1 MFSRQERREQRLARK
16 LERFEI
22 RKEIMHRRVNESPYL
37 VEIKN
42 TTSETKKAVLFGFN
56 SFWRSA
62 TLGSEDGIEITSL
75 GSDNYS
81 LLVAQSVSKA
91 FVLSKLRLQSN
102 GDIPKQINYVTCDAN
117 GKKTTEPI
125 LLHLNPYQYQSNVID
140 VNANLEISGNTFFEI
155 DVPGN
160 TAIRVTIYPSAVFS
174 QLQAIEETIRKED
187 ANGDFEPKEQ
197 LQQATQEIVR
207 NVKKETTWKLKTFFV
222 ELWNKI
228 KQFKFKK
235 QKPSN
240 LSNLD
245 SKNE

>member
-1 MFSRQERREQRLARK
+1 MFSRQERREQKMARRIK
-16 LERFEI
+16 KVEL
-22 RKEIMHRRVNESPYL
+22 RKEIMHRRVNSSPYL

-42 TTSETKKAVLFGFN
+42 TTTETKKAILFGFN

-62 TLGSEDGIEITSL
+62 TLGSDEGIEITSL

-91 FVLSKLRLQSN
+91 FILSKLRLQSN
-102 GDIPKQINYVTCDAN
+102 GDIPKQINYITYDAN
-117 GKKTTEPI
+117 GQMNTHPI
-125 LLHLNPYQYQSNVID
+125 LLD
-140 VNANLEISGNTFFEI
+140 VNLYQFQTNIIDINTNLGIDGNSFFEI
-155 DVPGN
+155 EVPAN
-160 TAIRVTIYPSAVFS
+160 TNLRVTMLPTSVFS
-174 QLQAIEETIRKED
+174 QLRAIEETIRRED
-187 ANGDFEPKEQ
+187 ENGDYEPKEQ

-228 KQFKFKK
+228 KAFKFKK